1 MVFSQ
6 MYESFNGGQVLR
18 NLIHIKKR
26 SGFCCKLL
34 DLMSACLEKD
44 PHVRINMDQVLK
56 MLSEIEQEFYLKS
69 STYKNIYLGV

>member
-26 SGFCCKLL
+26 SGFCPKLL

-44 PHVRINMDQVLK
+44 PHVRINMDQVIK
-56 MLSEIEQEFYLKS
+56 ILSEI
-69 STYKNIYLGV
+69 